1 MIELHQIHPILH
13 HTTNSRDTCCYLF
26 TNIINITFP
35 RQMLVNFYSLNFTFI
50 NLFNLFILDAS
61 IRMRIKNI
69 FIMGFEPININS
81 VLAALRLNLLA
92 INYFIRFPKSEF
104 TAASSSVIEFAE
116 ALRFCVI
123 NKQPRFCVA

>member
-1 MIELHQIHPILH
+1 
-13 HTTNSRDTCCYLF
+13 
-26 TNIINITFP
+26 
-35 RQMLVNFYSLNFTFI
+35 MLVNFYSLNFTFI